1 MSEFKIAV
9 YTTSLNSDFEGNP
22 FIECLPAR
30 MNINDFWDSLVLPAV
45 VPDNFKNLDVETLE
59 NKAANIMSSVM
70 PTSLYYDLYCDFLNI
85 LKEGYK
91 ERNPLDPD
99 TIKWQNQVATETF
112 IRGRTTAPSIKLTGY
127 SGVGKTTA
135 LESILTTIPPVLV
148 HLETGPMDQKTL
160 QIVYIKI
167 NIPGEADAKTICS
180 LIARNIDKVLSTNY
194 EDQYKP
200 LNRKDTIQK
209 IITLCTT
216 LLIGVIIFDEI
227 HNICFSAPNERKLIF
242 TLFDGL
248 TQDARVPTVKIGTS
262 KANRLAEKEFA
273 DGRRLGIP
281 HDWNNFK
288 ATDKDWKMLLQ
299 YAWSYQLTPEFCEL
313 TPILEKQIYQLT
325 QGIPHCLFFLIE
337 QANKYCLR
345 QGIPCFS
352 QQVLSSV
359 FDSKFSIMKP
369 ALVALRHG
377 KLDAFDDLFV
387 GGFTLA
393 KDIQKLVKNVL
404 KIADQQKLKGSAAKA
419 VLDQIEQYLP
429 DYKLTQ
435 KEERTLKRLE
445 KESEI
450 APSEFG
456 IDEHGYEVVPQ

>member
-1 MSEFKIAV
+1 MTEFQDAV
-9 YTTSLNSDFEGNP
+9 YTTSANSDFEGNP

-30 MNINDFWDSLVLPAV
+30 MNINDFWDSLVRLAV
-45 VPDNFKNLDVETLE
+45 VPDNFKKLDVETLE
-59 NKAANIMSSVM
+59 HKAANIMSSVM
-70 PTSLYYDLYCDFLNI
+70 PTSLYFDLYCDFLNV

-91 ERNPLDPD
+91 ERNPLNPD
-99 TIKWQNQVATETF
+99 TIKWQNQVATSTF
-112 IRGRTTAPSIKLTGY
+112 NGGRTTAPSIKFTGY

-135 LESILTTIPPVLV
+135 FESILTTIPPVLV
-148 HLETGPMDQKTL
+148 HPETGPMGQKL
-160 QIVYIKI
+160 HQIVYIKI
-167 NIPGEADAKTICS
+167 NIPGEADAKIICL
-180 LIARNIDKVLSTNY
+180 LIAREIDKVLGTNY
-194 EDQYKP
+194 EEQYQK
-200 LNRKDTIQK
+200 LIRKKCIQK

-216 LLIGVIIFDEI
+216 LLVGVIIFDEI
-227 HNICFSAPNERKLIF
+227 HNICFSSPNEQKLIF

-248 TQDARVPTVKIGTS
+248 TQDAHVPTVKIGTT
-262 KANRLAEKEFA
+262 KANRLAEKEFTNA
-273 DGRRLGIP
+273 RRLGIP

-313 TPILEKQIYQLT
+313 TPDLEKQIYQLT
-325 QGIPHCLFFLIE
+325 QGIPHCLFYLIE

-345 QGIPCFS
+345 KGIPCFS
-352 QQVLSSV
+352 QQVLNSV

-369 ALVALRHG
+369 AIVALRHG
-377 KLDAFDDLFV
+377 KVDAFDDLFV

-393 KDIQKLVKNVL
+393 KDIQKLVKNAL
-404 KIADQQKLKGSAAKA
+404 KIADQQKLKGSTAKA

-429 DYKLTQ
+429 EYKLTQ
-435 KEERTLKRLE
+435 KEERTVKLLE

-456 IDEHGYEVVPQ
+456 INEHGYEVVPQ